1 MPALATTPHTPR
13 VNDAFLQPLTGL
25 VAASA
30 QHRPQLDFT
39 DEHWLRLGLQR
50 VLESVP
56 SGRAFLQE
64 HGPRFDSM
72 PGRSNYFYA
81 NGSPRRL
88 DLARDVNR
96 ALLTAATLPDR
107 LEHLPELA
115 KYECFALD
123 GHWHQAAAHDAR
135 HDGTK
140 MAVGHF
146 YSLDLRGHQLRH
158 LAVGQGLHEHD
169 RSVRETPQTL
179 GPASGRAQ
187 GPAGAPHL
195 RQSRP

>member
-64 HGPRFDSM
+64 HGPRFDSR
-72 PGRSNYFYA
+72 PGRSHYFYA
-81 NGSPRRL
+81 NGSPRPADRRHT
-88 DLARDVNR
+88 AR
-96 ALLTAATLPDR
+96 
-107 LEHLPELA
+107 
-115 KYECFALD
+115 
-123 GHWHQAAAHDAR
+123 
-135 HDGTK
+135 
-140 MAVGHF
+140 
-146 YSLDLRGHQLRH
+146 
-158 LAVGQGLHEHD
+158 
-169 RSVRETPQTL
+169 
-179 GPASGRAQ
+179 
-187 GPAGAPHL
+187 PAGISA
-195 RQSRP
+195 RTGQV

>member
-72 PGRSNYFYA
+72 PGRSNYFLRQRQPA
-81 NGSPRRL
+81 PPRPGSRRQPRPADRRHA
-88 DLARDVNR
+88 AR
-96 ALLTAATLPDR
+96 
-107 LEHLPELA
+107 
-115 KYECFALD
+115 
-123 GHWHQAAAHDAR
+123 
-135 HDGTK
+135 
-140 MAVGHF
+140 
-146 YSLDLRGHQLRH
+146 
-158 LAVGQGLHEHD
+158 
-169 RSVRETPQTL
+169 
-179 GPASGRAQ
+179 
-187 GPAGAPHL
+187 PAGTSA
-195 RQSRP
+195 RTGQV